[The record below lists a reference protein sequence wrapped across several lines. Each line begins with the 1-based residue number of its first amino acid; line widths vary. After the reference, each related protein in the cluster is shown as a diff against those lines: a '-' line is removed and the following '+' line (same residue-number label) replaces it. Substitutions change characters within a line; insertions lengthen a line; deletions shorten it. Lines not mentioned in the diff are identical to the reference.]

1 MAEKILIVDDE
12 PGITELVGRALRQN
26 GYRTICAADGD
37 EALDLIFEEL
47 PDMVI
52 LDLMLPKMDGW
63 EVCRRVKSYAR
74 TKKIPILML
83 TARNSAED
91 VVQGLDLGAD
101 DYMRKPFPLAELL
114 ARIRVLLRRNETECG
129 SKFVDG
135 DLIVDFENKEASL
148 RGKILDLSPTEF
160 DILSL
165 LAKRIGH
172 VVSRDELLKKIWG
185 VNSGDTR
192 TIDVHIS
199 RLRKKMG
206 DGSMPALTTKT
217 LRGRGYKLAWEDNE
231 ECLKQ

>member
-1 MAEKILIVDDE
+1 MSDKILIVDDE
-12 PGITELVGRALRQN
+12 PGITDLVGRALRQQ
-26 GYRTICAADGD
+26 GYKTICAADGD
-37 EALDLIFEEL
+37 EALNMIFEEL

-63 EVCRRVKSYAR
+63 EVCRRVKSDKK
-74 TKKIPILML
+74 TKNIPVLML

-114 ARIRVLLRRNETECG
+114 ARIRVLLRRNITEDAN
-129 SKFVDG
+129 KLING
-135 DLIVDFENKEASL
+135 DLVVDFENNEVFL
-148 RGKILDLSPTEF
+148 RGNILDLSPTEF

-185 VNSGDTR
+185 VNNGDTR
-192 TIDVHIS
+192 TVDVHIS
-199 RLRKKMG
+199 RLRKKMD
-206 DGSMPALTTKT
+206 DGALPALITKT
-217 LRGRGYKLAWEDNE
+217 LRGRGYKLVWEEDG
-231 ECLKQ
+231 ECPKQ